1 MIAQSNNL
9 SPARIILYTF
19 SPRKDGY
26 KKQAVHPPTPQDH
39 HKPSWIQYVR
49 QDPETRGI
57 PLLVVVN
64 ERGSVPRSKAR
75 AQRIASELG
84 VARHQVHERPCR
96 VISACLADDSLD
108 EAGRVQLR
116 RDLNAQFLSEAGLGW
131 FCAVDRAY
139 SRGSVW

>member
-1 MIAQSNNL
+1 M
-9 SPARIILYTF
+9 
-19 SPRKDGY
+19 
-26 KKQAVHPPTPQDH
+26 
-39 HKPSWIQYVR
+39 R
-49 QDPETRGI
+49 QDPETRGV

-64 ERGSVPRSKAR
+64 ELGSVTRSQAR

-96 VISACLADDSLD
+96 VITTCLADDTLD

-116 RDLNAQFLSEAGLGW
+116 RDINAQFLSDDGFGW
-131 FCAVDRAY
+131 FRAVDRAY